1 MLNEEAALALSF
13 GKAHK
18 SDKEEVQLVVDEGW
32 GEDFEIEIESE
43 KDGDQSIEA
52 KIQLQ

>member
-13 GKAHK
+13 GNSHK
-18 SDKEEVQLVVDEGW
+18 SNKEEVQLVVGEGW

-43 KDGDQSIEA
+43 KDEDESIVA
-52 KIQLQ
+52 KV